1 MAENAYD
8 PVFGARPVKR
18 YVQKHIETVIAEKI
32 IAGEITEDT
41 DIDIDVEEDKLT
53 VVAKK

>member
-18 YVQKHIETVIAEKI
+18 YVQKHIETVIAKKI